1 MKPVGR
7 KHSILVFSKQIIAL
21 IAMLRLRDCVL
32 DVTIYIHQDQKS
44 NALKIS
50 TLNVVLCIVL

>member
-7 KHSILVFSKQIIAL
+7 KHSIFVFCKMIIAL
-21 IAMLRLRDCVL
+21 IAMLRLRECVL